1 LRESGAE
8 GEATYLHRLLTLLS
22 VHQLEDA
29 VKLVRLPVLEFR
41 KWVEGRLTY
50 TGLFT
55 TSATNQAL
63 EKRDFHL
70 ACMIPR
76 AGQASLR
83 KDLDAQV
90 AVWLEKGF
98 EEHMHPLRFTVYSLL
113 AGRLG
118 SLQQ

>member
-1 LRESGAE
+1 
-8 GEATYLHRLLTLLS
+8 
-22 VHQLEDA
+22 
-29 VKLVRLPVLEFR
+29 
-41 KWVEGRLTY
+41 
-50 TGLFT
+50 
-55 TSATNQAL
+55 
-63 EKRDFHL
+63 
-70 ACMIPR
+70 MIPR